1 MASLRE
7 YLLTFIMN
15 SDIVDCVMCV
25 MVVLV
30 VSVLLKVFAF
40 GLYK

>member
-1 MASLRE
+1 MVSLRE

-25 MVVLV
+25 MVVLL